1 MGQSRV
7 KEGGGYSF
15 ITVVSLKG
23 WNPTCGFGAEAI
35 ENGKYNNVFY
45 RFLLWLKKTA
55 RAISSL
61 KQVSKAPA
69 HNTVITSRICW
80 DNNVDIFAEQTA
92 I

>member
-1 MGQSRV
+1 MYV
-7 KEGGGYSF
+7 
-15 ITVVSLKG
+15 
-23 WNPTCGFGAEAI
+23 
-35 ENGKYNNVFY
+35 
-45 RFLLWLKKTA
+45 LLLPMAHKKTA
-55 RAISSL
+55 CAISSL